1 MYSASRIKSR
11 MGTGDMSASAAPGWT
26 FLSNHGHVLVCL
38 ARDPGVRV
46 REVAT
51 HVGISERAV
60 LRILGELEA
69 AGYVRRT
76 RDGRRTRYALEAHL
90 PLRHP
95 VEAHRTVGDLVAAVG
110 ALPEPRPEPR
120 RKRGGRESP

>member
-1 MYSASRIKSR
+1 
-11 MGTGDMSASAAPGWT
+11 MSAPPAPGWT
-26 FLSNHGHVLVCL
+26 VLSNHGHVLVCL
-38 ARDPGVRV
+38 ARDPAVRV
-46 REVAT
+46 RDVAAQ
-51 HVGISERAV
+51 VGISERAV

-76 RDGRRTRYALEAHL
+76 REGRRSRYALEAAR

-110 ALPEPRPEPR
+110 VPPVAAGRGGLERGRQVRARPGPRP
-120 RKRGGRESP
+120 